1 MRIID
6 LTLELADGVQ
16 THPAHP
22 RCVVIEF
29 ASHAGTASRFRPPC
43 QGFASRILMLSDHI
57 GTHVDS
63 PFHFIPTGGT
73 IEAVPLDRLVGPAI
87 CLDVSSRPPHQP
99 VTSAI
104 LEAAE
109 QGAGSTVRRGDILL
123 VRAWPGHHT
132 DEGFLTCVGL
142 NREVAEWVVAR
153 GVQGPRLRLG
163 QPGRSRGPHAAGAH
177 DPARAGDP
185 DHGAHCQP
193 GQAARPSLSVRG
205 PAATHPGGHGVPHQ
219 GCRHF

>member
-63 PFHFIPTGGT
+63 PFHF
-73 IEAVPLDRLVGPAI
+73 VP
-87 CLDVSSRPPHQP
+87 
-99 VTSAI
+99 
-104 LEAAE
+104 
-109 QGAGSTVRRGDILL
+109 
-123 VRAWPGHHT
+123 
-132 DEGFLTCVGL
+132 
-142 NREVAEWVVAR
+142 AR
-153 GVQGPRLRLG
+153 GASRRSDAIWPVRTIRRTLR
-163 QPGRSRGPHAAGAH
+163 GRCA
-177 DPARAGDP
+177 
-185 DHGAHCQP
+185 
-193 GQAARPSLSVRG
+193 
-205 PAATHPGGHGVPHQ
+205 
-219 GCRHF
+219 